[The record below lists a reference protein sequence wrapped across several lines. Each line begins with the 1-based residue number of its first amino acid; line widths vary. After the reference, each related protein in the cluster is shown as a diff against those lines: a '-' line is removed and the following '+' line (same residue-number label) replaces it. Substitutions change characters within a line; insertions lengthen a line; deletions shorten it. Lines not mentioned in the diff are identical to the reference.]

1 MTQNSLRGECMAP
14 KRAKKPGKTS
24 RYYQSAK
31 GRKSYEKQKRKQKKI
46 NSTPEKKKYRRK
58 LAIERRKR
66 GIMGKGGKDVSHKG
80 NRLKLEIPKKNR
92 ARGGAKRK

>member
-1 MTQNSLRGECMAP
+1 MAP
-14 KRAKKPGKTS
+14 KRAAKPGKTS

-31 GRKSYEKQKRKQKKI
+31 GRKSYEKQKDKQKKI
-46 NSTPEKKKYRRK
+46 NSTTAKRKYRKLLARKRRK
-58 LAIERRKR
+58 L

-80 NRLKLEIPKKNR
+80 NRLKLEIPMKNR

>member
-1 MTQNSLRGECMAP
+1 MAP

-31 GRKSYEKQKRKQKKI
+31 GRKSYEKQKKKQKKI
-46 NSTPEKKKYRRK
+46 NSTAAKKQYRK
-58 LAIERRKR
+58 LLARKR
-66 GIMGKGGKDVSHKG
+66 RALQIMGKGGKDVSHKKG
-80 NRLKLEIPKKNR
+80 RLTLEIPKKNR

>member
-1 MTQNSLRGECMAP
+1 MAP
-14 KRAKKPGKTS
+14 KRAAKPGKTS
-24 RYYQSAK
+24 KYYQSAK
-31 GRKSYEKQKRKQKKI
+31 GRKSYEKQKKKQKKI
-46 NSTPEKKKYRRK
+46 NSTKAKKEYRRK

-66 GIMGKGGKDVSHKG
+66 GIMGKGGKDFSHKG

>member
-1 MTQNSLRGECMAP
+1 MAP
-14 KRAKKPGKTS
+14 KRAAKPGKTS
-24 RYYQSAK
+24 KYYQSAK
-31 GRKSYEKQKRKQKKI
+31 GRKSYEKQKKKQKKI
-46 NSTPEKKKYRRK
+46 NSTKAKKEYRRK

-66 GIMGKGGKDVSHKG
+66 GIMGKGGKDISHKG

>member
-1 MTQNSLRGECMAP
+1 MAP
-14 KRAKKPGKTS
+14 RRAKNPGKTS

-31 GRKSYEKQKRKQKKI
+31 GRKSYEKQKKKQKKI
-46 NSTPEKKKYRRK
+46 NSTAAKKQYRRL
-58 LAIERRKR
+58 LAAARRKR
-66 GIMGKGGKDVSHKG
+66 GIMGKGGKDLSHKG

>member
-1 MTQNSLRGECMAP
+1 MAP
-14 KRAKKPGKTS
+14 KRASKPGKTS

-31 GRKSYEKQKRKQKKI
+31 GRKSYNKQKIKHKKIISTAAKRAYRKQ
-46 NSTPEKKKYRRK
+46 
-58 LAIERRKR
+58 LARKR
-66 GIMGKGGKDVSHKG
+66 RELGIMGKGGKDVSHKG

>member
-1 MTQNSLRGECMAP
+1 MAP

-31 GRKSYEKQKRKQKKI
+31 GKASYEKQKKKQKKI
-46 NSTPEKKKYRRK
+46 NSTAAKKKYRK
-58 LAIERRKR
+58 LLARKR
-66 GIMGKGGKDVSHKG
+66 RELGIMGKGGKDISHKG
-80 NRLKLEIPKKNR
+80 RRLSLEIPKINR

>member
-1 MTQNSLRGECMAP
+1 MAP
-14 KRAKKPGKTS
+14 KRASKPGKTS

-31 GRKSYEKQKRKQKKI
+31 GRKSYEKQKKKQKKI
-46 NSTPEKKKYRRK
+46 NSTAAKKRYRK
-58 LAIERRKR
+58 LLARRRSKL
-66 GIMGKGGKDVSHKG
+66 GIMGKGGKDGSHKG